1 MQLDRLKAGKSR
13 SSRKTKR
20 TLSEKEEHSLA
31 EAIAKGDMVARDRMI
46 VANLGLA
53 VEMAQR
59 WKGRGLDADDLVS
72 EATCGLIRA
81 VDQFDP
87 GRGVRFCTFASYWI
101 KQSLWRA
108 VEDSGTLIP
117 LSAHTWGLVR
127 QWKRA
132 AGKLAGDIGRKPTS
146 SEIAESLGFS
156 SSQARRVVTAI
167 TTGVKLAS
175 TIAANGSRLSPLE
188 TYRNED
194 VPTSEV
200 DILEDFAVLRKRFQ
214 CLDDRER
221 MVLSL
226 RYGLDGNAPQS
237 LARISDI
244 FGTSRHFVK
253 LIQLNAERKLRAS
266 GPIPAR
272 AGSEQR
278 PVNGGKGSGT
288 SAQDESD

>member
-1 MQLDRLKAGKSR
+1 M
-13 SSRKTKR
+13 
-20 TLSEKEEHSLA
+20 
-31 EAIAKGDMVARDRMI
+31 
-46 VANLGLA
+46 ANLGLA
-53 VEMAQR
+53 VQMAQR

-87 GRGVRFCTFASYWI
+87 RRGVRFCTFASYWI

-127 QWKRA
+127 QWKHA
-132 AGKLAGDIGRKPTS
+132 AGQLAGAIGRTPTS
-146 SEIAESLGFS
+146 HEIAESLGFS
-156 SSQARRVVTAI
+156 SSQAQRVLTAI

-200 DILEDFAVLRKRFQ
+200 DILEDFAVLRKRLQ

-221 MVLSL
+221 FVLSL
-226 RYGLDGNAPQS
+226 RYGLDGNPPHSRDSVGAM
-237 LARISDI
+237 LGI
-244 FGTSRHFVK
+244 SRHFVK
-253 LIQLNAERKLRAS
+253 LIQLNAERKLRAT
-266 GPIPAR
+266 GPIPGR
-272 AGSEQR
+272 AGSEQ
-278 PVNGGKGSGT
+278 PSVNGGKGSRT
-288 SAQDESD
+288 STQEESD